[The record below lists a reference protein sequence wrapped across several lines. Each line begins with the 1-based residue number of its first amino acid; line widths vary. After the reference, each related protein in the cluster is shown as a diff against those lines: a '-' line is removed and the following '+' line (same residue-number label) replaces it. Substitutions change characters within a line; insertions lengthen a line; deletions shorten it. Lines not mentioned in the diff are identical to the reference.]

1 MQMKRSKEVIN
12 VGTKTL
18 SIRIDDEEYQ
28 FLSSLAKEEKENVS
42 SAVRELVDLGRVMLA
57 IEKYKKSE
65 ASIEKAARIA
75 GVSISKMM
83 DILKD
88 HGVEA
93 NLEYEDYLKS
103 LKSLR
108 KVW

>member
-1 MQMKRSKEVIN
+1 MV
-12 VGTKTL
+12 TKSL
-18 SIRIDDEEYQ
+18 SIRINEDDYK
-28 FLSSLAKEEKENVS
+28 FLSSLAKEEREDVS
-42 SAVRELVDLGRVMLA
+42 KTVRELVDLGRVMFA

-83 DILKD
+83 EIFKE

-93 NLEYEDYLKS
+93 NIEFEDYLKG
-103 LKSLR
+103 LKTLR

>member
-1 MQMKRSKEVIN
+1 MTMK
-12 VGTKTL
+12 TF
-18 SIRIDDEEYQ
+18 D
-28 FLSSLAKEEKENVS
+28 SSNKIL
-42 SAVRELVDLGRVMLA
+42 LA

-83 DILKD
+83 DIFKE

-93 NLEYEDYLKS
+93 NLEFEDYLKG
-103 LKSLR
+103 LKTIR